1 MNELTKQ
8 DLKLATA
15 KTITEGQNPVFKKK
29 MELRRKIEEHQD
41 AERLLKEWGL

>member
-8 DLKLATA
+8 DLKRATA
-15 KTITEGQNPVFKKK
+15 KTITEGQNPAFKKK
-29 MELRRKIEEHQD
+29 MALRRKIEARQD